1 MKFLLSKQDQFKPN
15 RRVGGRVFHKME
27 YCVVVEY
34 RDNAQIDNSDNGFHG
49 WPYSNHILSIIL
61 KYLSGK
67 YLKVFCPTKWG
78 KKVTLELIFGR
89 VFILFG
95 GILDSAPLSVDLVIP
110 VFNEEEVILAFHQQL
125 TEAVAALPHRFS
137 LIYVDDGSQDGTPEL
152 LAGIAASD
160 ERVSII
166 ELSRNFGHQAALTA
180 GLDIA
185 DGDYVIS
192 LDGDGQ
198 HPPKLIGEM
207 IRLAQSSGYDIVLMQ
222 RIEESGLPPFKRRTS
237 DLFYRLIN
245 RIGETQ
251 IVPGA
256 ADFRLM
262 THPVVQA
269 LRSMHEY
276 SRFLRG
282 MVNWM
287 GFRSI
292 ILPYTQPPRLAGTS
306 KYTFRKMLN
315 LAAQAIFSFSLVPL
329 YIAISIGV
337 LFLVLAVVEAIY
349 VLSFWVSGSQAGLA
363 PGWSSLMFMLLIV
376 GGTLMI
382 ALGLI
387 GIYIG
392 YIFQEV
398 KHRPIYLVRRSQIKR
413 SEDKS
418 DTNPQAE

>member
-1 MKFLLSKQDQFKPN
+1 MDSDQ
-15 RRVGGRVFHKME
+15 
-27 YCVVVEY
+27 
-34 RDNAQIDNSDNGFHG
+34 
-49 WPYSNHILSIIL
+49 
-61 KYLSGK
+61 
-67 YLKVFCPTKWG
+67 
-78 KKVTLELIFGR
+78 
-89 VFILFG
+89 
-95 GILDSAPLSVDLVIP
+95 LSVDLVIP
-110 VFNEEEVILAFHQQL
+110 VFNEQEVISAFHQQL
-125 TEAVAALPHRFS
+125 SEAIAGLPYRFGI
-137 LIYVDDGSQDGTPEL
+137 IYVDDGSQDRTSQL
-152 LAGIAASD
+152 LAEIAEKD
-160 ERVSII
+160 ERVSTI

-180 GLDIA
+180 GLDVA
-185 DGDYVIS
+185 EGDYVIS

-198 HPPKLIGEM
+198 HPPQMIGEM
-207 IRLAQSSGYDIVLMQ
+207 VRLAQSSGYDIVLMQ
-222 RIEESGLPPFKRRTS
+222 RIEENDLTPFKRRTS
-237 DLFYRLIN
+237 GWFYRLIN

-262 THPVVQA
+262 SRSVVQA
-269 LRSMHEY
+269 LRSMPEY

-306 KYTFRKMLN
+306 KYTLKKMLS

-337 LFLVLAVVEAIY
+337 LFLVLAVLEAIY
-349 VLSFWVSGSQAGLA
+349 VLSFWVTGNQAGLA

-398 KHRPIYLVRRSQIKR
+398 KRRPIYLVRRSTLKKPMDR
-413 SEDKS
+413 SERS
-418 DTNPQAE
+418 